1 MAQKSP
7 LNIHTFHRPVAVLR
21 CLKQEKEWLK
31 AAYRAL
37 PSHLPVWEK
46 EVVLK
51 NGCVRDGQLVLH
63 ANGLLN
69 MPGHSAA
76 VLLLKGT
83 NEVEWLQVNHGSHA
97 TDHFLQLYSKDGGLW
112 LECNDFYYNSTG
124 AKGRGRFDLGPL
136 LPGKS
141 VAVHINAR
149 WWHSL
154 SGRRD
159 THYVENYLYFEHLG
173 VFDEAL
179 VVKDL
184 GELFTFEPQKE
195 IDLRQMMY

>member
-7 LNIHTFHRPVAVLR
+7 SKTHTFNRPVSVLR
-21 CLKQEKEWLK
+21 YLRQEKDWLK

-46 EVVLK
+46 EVVLE
-51 NGCVRDGQLVLH
+51 NGCVRDGKLVLQED
-63 ANGLLN
+63 LLLKIKS
-69 MPGHSAA
+69 PSAT

-83 NEVEWLQVNHGSHA
+83 NDGEWLQANHGSYP
-97 TDHFLQLYSKDGGLW
+97 TDHFLQLYPKDGGIW
-112 LECNDFYYNSTG
+112 LECYDIFYPMFG
-124 AKGRGRFDLGPL
+124 AKGRGRFDLSPL
-136 LPGKS
+136 QPGKS

-173 VFDEAL
+173 VFEESLL
-179 VVKDL
+179 VPDL
-184 GELFTFEPQKE
+184 SESFTYEPQKE

>member
-1 MAQKSP
+1 MAQKAPSKTHIFP
-7 LNIHTFHRPVAVLR
+7 RPVEVIRYLR
-21 CLKQEKEWLK
+21 QEKDLLK

-37 PSHLPVWEK
+37 PSHRPVWER
-46 EVVLK
+46 EAVLE
-51 NGCVRDGQLVLH
+51 NGCVRNGQLVLQ
-63 ANGLLN
+63 ADTLQEMKNA
-69 MPGHSAA
+69 SAT

-83 NEVEWLQVNHGSHA
+83 NDAEWLQVNHGGYP
-97 TDHFLQLYSKDGGLW
+97 TDHFLQLYSKEGVRW
-112 LECNDFYYNSTG
+112 LECNDFFYPMFG
-124 AKGRGRFDLGPL
+124 AKGRGGFDLMPL
-136 LPGKS
+136 VPGKS

-173 VFDEAL
+173 VFEEAL
-179 VVKDL
+179 PVKDL
-184 GELFTFEPQKE
+184 EEPFTFQPQKE